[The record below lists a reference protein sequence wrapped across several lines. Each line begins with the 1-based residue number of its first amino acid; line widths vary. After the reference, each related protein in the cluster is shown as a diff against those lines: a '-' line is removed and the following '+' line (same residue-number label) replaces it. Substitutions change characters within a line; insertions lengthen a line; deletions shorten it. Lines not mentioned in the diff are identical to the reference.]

1 MPHIVVAGKLHEAG
15 LALLDQAA
23 GVSYDYVPDADPSA
37 YLKVLPRAEGLVL
50 RTQPLRD
57 VDIAA
62 APNLQIVSRHGVGYD
77 AVDTAALAA
86 REIPLAIVG
95 DVNSRTV
102 AEHAMML
109 LLAAS
114 RRLVKS
120 VVALRA
126 GDWAHRNAFE
136 PQEVDGK
143 TLLIIGYGRI
153 GRRLAEL
160 ASAFGMRVLAYDPFV
175 PEGGFDGAQRVATL
189 AEGLPK
195 ADCVSLH
202 MPNSDAPVLGAD
214 ALDLLPSHAVIVN
227 TARGGLIDEPALLER
242 VQQGRIGAVGLDV
255 LADEPPG
262 DAHPFLGLQNAIVTP
277 HSAGLTEECAARM
290 ARVSVQNVLD
300 YFAGQLDPAL
310 CVNLVK

>member
-1 MPHIVVAGKLHEAG
+1 MPHIIVAGKLHEAG
-15 LALLDQAA
+15 LALLNQAA
-23 GVSYDYVPDADPSA
+23 EVSYEYVPDADQNA
-37 YLKVLPRAEGLVL
+37 YLTALPRAEGLVL

-86 REIPLAIVG
+86 RKIPLAIVG
-95 DVNSRTV
+95 DVNSGTV

-126 GDWAHRNAFE
+126 GDWTHRNAFE
-136 PQEVDGK
+136 PQAIGGK

-153 GRRLAEL
+153 GHRLAEL
-160 ASAFGMRVLAYDPFV
+160 ASAFGMRVLAYDPFLQ
-175 PEGGFDGAQRVATL
+175 EGGFDGAERVVTL
-189 AEGLPK
+189 ADGLPK

-202 MPNSDAPVLGAD
+202 MPNLDAPVLDAN

-242 VQQGRIGAVGLDV
+242 LQNGRIGGVGLDV
-255 LADEPPG
+255 LMDEPPAAG
-262 DAHPFLGLQNAIVTP
+262 HPILGLQNAIVTP

-290 ARVSVQNVLD
+290 AQVSVQNVLD
-300 YFAGQLDPAL
+300 YFSGQLDPAL
-310 CVNLVK
+310 CVDLLK